1 MVNLSD
7 RLETARRRKLLTQ
20 AELAQRAGV
29 SLITITR
36 IENQKGAG
44 NPRPDTVR
52 RLAKAL
58 EVDPAWLLFGD
69 EEFLGKAAA

>member
-7 RLETARRRKLLTQ
+7 RLETARRRNLLTQ

-69 EEFLGKAAA
+69 EELLGKAAA